1 MNVLIVFDSESGNTK
16 KVVGMLREEL
26 ERTKHLV
33 TVKHA
38 LTCTSQDIE
47 KSDLLMIGTPVHGY
61 ILFGQKPTAVVRK
74 FLDNEIPENLNQKP
88 VIGFATYL
96 FFPAG
101 ALKPIRKRIESNNG
115 KLVDLVTK
123 RRTNK
128 AELVSQIMNVINN
141 QLPPNG
147 SKSL

>member
-1 MNVLIVFDSESGNTK
+1 MIVFDSESGNTK
-16 KVVGMLREEL
+16 KVVEILTKEL
-26 ERTKHLV
+26 NKKEYSV
-33 TVKHA
+33 AVKHA
-38 LTCTSQDIE
+38 LTCTSQDVE
-47 KSDLLMIGTPVHGY
+47 ETDLLIIGTPVHGY
-61 ILFGQKPTAVVRK
+61 ILFGQGPTKTVK
-74 FLDNEIPENLNQKP
+74 TFINNEIPENLKQKP